1 MAIYI
6 DPYLGS
12 ESRVFDLLLKISG
25 CDPGLSSVPDVD
37 SLDVRFSPKGAP
49 SFSANRLREIV
60 GSPKDVWIHGVD
72 DSFMTVWGMPMI
84 EYAGVTDVDRT
95 ASTQECSIWID
106 ITEAGGLGYR
116 SLDANGNYIYA
127 PPAVILFHELAH
139 VYHSLIVEDTP
150 GDAAPDQLLAIADE
164 NQFRAQLGLPA
175 RNPNVTMHTIYGPAT
190 VGPTVLKGCNETLFP
205 DLCKCNIATAA
216 LGTPIARQIV
226 EFRRAKRDLEIHTF
240 CGAPVLA
247 PMWNAYQVFSPLV
260 AGRMLTDAALRDLML
275 QFGVQPAVHLLRI
288 VRTYLGT
295 APVDATLVAEIER
308 IIGDYLRAPSGSRDE
323 LLSAADAAAEA
334 ARM

>member
-6 DPYLGS
+6 NPYLGS

-25 CDPGLSSVPDVD
+25 CDAGLSSVPDVD
-37 SLDVRFSPKGAP
+37 SLDIRFTPKGAP
-49 SFSANRLREIV
+49 SFSSNRLREIV

-84 EYAGVTDVDRT
+84 EYAGVTDVDIT

-116 SLDANGNYIYA
+116 SLDANGDYIYA

-150 GDAAPDQLLAIADE
+150 GTAAPDQLLAIADE

-175 RNPNVTMHTIYGPAT
+175 RNPNVTMHTIYGPST
-190 VGPTVLKGCNETLFP
+190 VGPTVLKGCNEALFP

-226 EFRRAKRDLEIHTF
+226 EFRRAKRDLETLTF
-240 CGAPVLA
+240 CAAP
-247 PMWNAYQVFSPLV
+247 
-260 AGRMLTDAALRDLML
+260 RDLML
-275 QFGVQPAVHLLRI
+275 RFGVQPAVHLLRI

-295 APVDATLVAEIER
+295 SPVDATLVAEIER
-308 IIGDYLRAPSGSRDE
+308 IIGDYLGAT
-323 LLSAADAAAEA
+323 
-334 ARM
+334 